1 MSVSES
7 AYEDEEHGA
16 RGARSPGESGLG
28 EEIGAPDDDCADLP
42 LRMDINTIR
51 GGWNSGA
58 RSGFLRGIGQ
68 RVSFD
73 PEAPPLPPQP
83 ARKVDEKVKV
93 GISNVTQEATVY
105 HEQ

>member
-42 LRMDINTIR
+42 LRMGTKTTREWNSSAR
-51 GGWNSGA
+51 GG
-58 RSGFLRGIGQ
+58 FLLGIGQ

-73 PEAPPLPPQP
+73 PEAPPLPPQATP
-83 ARKVDEKVKV
+83 PVRKIDEKVKV
-93 GISNVTQEATVY
+93 GFPDREVE
-105 HEQ
+105 